1 MGIRHTIVSWTRSLS
16 GRVLISI
23 VLIHVVLMTG
33 LFHSVL
39 RLVENNY
46 TEQFVDDIRT
56 DSQRV
61 SQLVTYEIINNDLE
75 KLKKFSED
83 LLLGGDLVSIVIKNK
98 FGKIIYPEGTQL
110 NEKFQEDFFFGDNGN
125 NLYFIKSRLI
135 ANDARVVG
143 SLQLA
148 YDETTTIEE
157 VDVLYKNG
165 FVIAAI
171 YLFIVIV
178 FMGAVDTYLTQPLRN
193 LTRGANR
200 IASGKYNESFK
211 ISTNVNEV
219 KILADS
225 LEVMRNELVSR
236 GEKLSDRER
245 RIRALVNSITDA
257 VIVCDLDGNM
267 ESVNHAAATLTS
279 YSIEF
284 LAKNNI
290 GELLSFA
297 EVSNTIKNPN
307 ADKVYETLLI
317 DKNGEKIPVE
327 VNVSGLT
334 QRQGVLLIVLLRDI
348 RDRKRNEM
356 ERYQYYNDMA
366 HAGRLGIMGEMAA
379 GIAHELNQPLGAIS
393 LYLQGC
399 IRSFDS
405 NAVDLQEI
413 MYAINSADEQATRA
427 AGIIRRIKGFVRKE
441 TENGN
446 LEVVDANMLIKRS
459 VEFVLLDTKYSIIQP
474 ELVLTSRMLE
484 VKVDS
489 LQIEQVLVNLI
500 RNAIEAILSQNE
512 RSYFLKISS
521 DIDVDGN
528 IKICVT
534 DSGSGVESKNIN
546 KIFDTYFSTKEDG
559 LGMGL
564 AICRSIIEEHDGVLQ
579 YAPSVNY
586 GSEFYFTLPLYV
598 ANFAK

>member
-1 MGIRHTIVSWTRSLS
+1 MDLRHTITSWARSLS

-46 TEQFVDDIRT
+46 TEQFIDDIRT

-61 SQLVTYEIINNDLE
+61 SQLITYEIVNNDFD
-75 KLKKFSED
+75 KLKQFAEN
-83 LLLGGDLVSIVIKNK
+83 LLLGGDLVSIVIKNQL
-98 FGKIIYPEGTQL
+98 GKIIYPDTV
-110 NEKFQEDFFFGDNGN
+110 KFENKFYEDFFFGDNDDD
-125 NLYFIKSRLI
+125 LYFIKSRLV
-135 ANDARVVG
+135 ASDGKVVG
-143 SLQLA
+143 NLQLA
-148 YDETTTIEE
+148 YDETSTIEE
-157 VDVLYKNG
+157 VDVLYQNG
-165 FVIAAI
+165 LVIAAI

-178 FMGAVDTYLTQPLRN
+178 FMGAIDTYLTQPLRN
-193 LTRGANR
+193 LTHGANR
-200 IASGKYNESFK
+200 IASGKYNQSFL

-225 LEVMRNELVSR
+225 LEVMRSELVSR

-257 VIVCDLDGNM
+257 VIVCDLHGNM
-267 ESVNHAAATLTS
+267 ESVNRAATTLTS

-290 GELLSFA
+290 GQLISFTQ
-297 EVSNTIKNPN
+297 VFNCIKNPK
-307 ADKVYETLLI
+307 ADKIYETLLI
-317 DKNGEKIPVE
+317 DKNGDEIPVE
-327 VNVSGLT
+327 VNVSELT

-399 IRSFDS
+399 MRSFDS
-405 NAVDLQEI
+405 SSVDLQEI
-413 MYAINSADEQATRA
+413 MYAIKAADEQATRA
-427 AGIIRRIKGFVRKE
+427 AGIIRRIKGFVRKD
-441 TENGN
+441 TENEN
-446 LEVVDANMLIKRS
+446 LEVVDANLLIKRS

-474 ELVLTSRMLE
+474 ELVLTSRILE

-500 RNAIEAILSQNE
+500 RNAIEAILNQAE
-512 RSYFLKISS
+512 KPFYLKISS
-521 DIDVDGN
+521 DIDTDGN
-528 IKICVT
+528 IKICVI
-534 DSGSGVESKNIN
+534 DSGSGVESKNID

-579 YAPSVNY
+579 YTPRMDC
-586 GSEFYFTLPLYV
+586 GSEFYFTLPLYE
-598 ANFAK
+598 AKSA